1 MRTAGGE
8 FGIESMAAAC
18 LNGAREQAAYVLHAR
33 SASAALFVARE
44 RSRVDLFTACVSRTL
59 EESTFGVSPEPH
71 GLTAGGPNGRRWDG
85 RPPQSVRWR
94 EGARGRVLV
103 GLGTRT
109 MKFFRFF
116 AHLALHL
123 QPIGWRG
130 AARPTRDG
138 ETSRPRAGLRV
149 LRSSARAAARVRMAI
164 AAATMVPSSC
174 AHGGLLRQRCAA
186 AHGCSN
192 CCWCQMMSCVKQ
204 KWGQT
209 SSA

>member
-109 MKFFRFF
+109 KFFRFF
-116 AHLALHL
+116 AHLALQHV
-123 QPIGWRG
+123 
-130 AARPTRDG
+130 D
-138 ETSRPRAGLRV
+138 RAC
-149 LRSSARAAARVRMAI
+149 I
-164 AAATMVPSSC
+164 
-174 AHGGLLRQRCAA
+174 LL
-186 AHGCSN
+186 
-192 CCWCQMMSCVKQ
+192 VK
-204 KWGQT
+204 T
-209 SSA
+209 F

>member
-85 RPPQSVRWR
+85 RPPHHSRS
-94 EGARGRVLV
+94 GGGR
-103 GLGTRT
+103 
-109 MKFFRFF
+109 
-116 AHLALHL
+116 ALA
-123 QPIGWRG
+123 
-130 AARPTRDG
+130 
-138 ETSRPRAGLRV
+138 
-149 LRSSARAAARVRMAI
+149 
-164 AAATMVPSSC
+164 
-174 AHGGLLRQRCAA
+174 GGF
-186 AHGCSN
+186 
-192 CCWCQMMSCVKQ
+192 
-204 KWGQT
+204 
-209 SSA
+209 

>member
-1 MRTAGGE
+1 MSSSLALSCDRLAPDRSVCGNDGQRARRRALCSRCTSSVSVPSLSVSSHASAHFFMRITYARACVLTGRAMRTAGGE

-109 MKFFRFF
+109 KFFRFF
-116 AHLALHL
+116 AHLALQHVYC
-123 QPIGWRG
+123 
-130 AARPTRDG
+130 T
-138 ETSRPRAGLRV
+138 
-149 LRSSARAAARVRMAI
+149 
-164 AAATMVPSSC
+164 
-174 AHGGLLRQRCAA
+174 
-186 AHGCSN
+186 
-192 CCWCQMMSCVKQ
+192 
-204 KWGQT
+204 
-209 SSA
+209 

>member
-1 MRTAGGE
+1 MRLTEACAAMMGNERGDALFCSRCTSSVSVPSLPVSSHASEYVLMILTYARACVLAGRAMRTAGGE
-8 FGIESMAAAC
+8 FDIESMAAAC
-18 LNGAREQAAYVLHAR
+18 LNGARERAVYVLHAR

-109 MKFFRFF
+109 KFFRFF
-116 AHLALHL
+116 AYLALQHV
-123 QPIGWRG
+123 G
-130 AARPTRDG
+130 TRY
-138 ETSRPRAGLRV
+138 A
-149 LRSSARAAARVRMAI
+149 
-164 AAATMVPSSC
+164 
-174 AHGGLLRQRCAA
+174 
-186 AHGCSN
+186 
-192 CCWCQMMSCVKQ
+192 
-204 KWGQT
+204 
-209 SSA
+209 